1 MDKDGRL
8 FSGYEYFLT
17 HNDGDVTLDGII
29 AEMDGYV
36 SRQGI
41 HYTSEEIKEKVEE
54 VENKISHLGMTIDKY
69 RLSGEKKTAVYTQ
82 EREALHEKIIKEIV
96 INRATS
102 KMLSDQPCIML
113 MLCGRPGSGKT
124 SSFRGLAYDENFIVL
139 DADEIKAML
148 PEYKGW
154 NAEEVHEESGD
165 ILEQC
170 VQACKRNHLNVVI
183 ETTMGKADS
192 VLRRIREFHED
203 GYKVEA
209 HYMFL
214 PMRAAG
220 RRAMERFLNGGENGR
235 YMPIGVLQQM
245 DKIKFYGPVPA
256 NQTADFY
263 RMADACLLTLN
274 GDNLIGHTLP
284 GKVQTYMAA
293 GKTILGAING
303 AGQEVI
309 KKSGCGLCVNA
320 GDVEGLANSM
330 SFFIQK
336 KNQFVQ
342 CGEKAREYFLENFM
356 LSQHFSKLEM
366 ILEGLKNRKI

>member
-8 FSGYEYFLT
+8 FSGYEYFFA

-124 SSFRGLAYDENFIVL
+124 SGFRGLAYDENFIVL

-154 NAEEVHEESGD
+154 NSKEVHEESGD
-165 ILEQC
+165 IVEQC
-170 VQACKRNHLNVVI
+170 LQACKENRLNVAI
-183 ETTMGKADS
+183 ETTMSTTGSA
-192 VLRRIREFHED
+192 LRRIREFHED

-235 YMPIGVLQQM
+235 YMPIDVLRQM
-245 DKIKFYGPVPA
+245 DKTEQNFDIIKPFVDGWSFYS
-256 NQTADFY
+256 NADRGHHEPPELIAAY
-263 RMADACLLTLN
+263 
-274 GDNLIGHTLP
+274 GDIYLREKYKEAALAHGNLD
-284 GKVQTYMAA
+284 M
-293 GKTILGAING
+293 
-303 AGQEVI
+303 
-309 KKSGCGLCVNA
+309 
-320 GDVEGLANSM
+320 
-330 SFFIQK
+330 
-336 KNQFVQ
+336 
-342 CGEKAREYFLENFM
+342 LENIQRMKETVHQSRESDTVQMTKENNTPFNIRFKKE
-356 LSQHFSKLEM
+356 HEK
-366 ILEGLKNRKI
+366 

>member
-8 FSGYEYFLT
+8 FSGYEYFLA

-29 AEMDGYV
+29 AEMDGFI

-54 VENKISHLGMTIDKY
+54 VENKISHLEMTIDKY

-82 EREALHEKIIKEIV
+82 EREALHEKIREKVVYKKIKP
-96 INRATS
+96 S
-102 KMLSDQPCIML
+102 MLSDQPCIML

-124 SSFRGLAYDENFIVL
+124 SGFRGLAYDESFIVL

-154 NAEEVHEESGD
+154 NSKEVHEESGD
-165 ILEQC
+165 IVEQC
-170 VQACKRNHLNVVI
+170 LQACKENRLNVAI
-183 ETTMGKADS
+183 ETTMSTTGSA
-192 VLRRIREFHED
+192 LRRIREFHED

-235 YMPIGVLQQM
+235 YMPIDVLRQM
-245 DKIKFYGPVPA
+245 DKTEQNFDIIKPFVDGWSFYSNA
-256 NQTADFY
+256 NGGRREPPELIAAY
-263 RMADACLLTLN
+263 
-274 GDNLIGHTLP
+274 GDIYLRE
-284 GKVQTYMAA
+284 KYKEAA
-293 GKTILGAING
+293 LEYG
-303 AGQEVI
+303 
-309 KKSGCGLCVNA
+309 NA
-320 GDVEGLANSM
+320 GMLEN
-330 SFFIQK
+330 IQK
-336 KNQFVQ
+336 MKEIVRQSRESDTIRVS
-342 CGEKAREYFLENFM
+342 EKIKEKKAPLSIRPENERE
-356 LSQHFSKLEM
+356 
-366 ILEGLKNRKI
+366 

>member
-8 FSGYEYFLT
+8 FSGYEYFLA

-29 AEMDGYV
+29 AEMDGFI

-69 RLSGEKKTAVYTQ
+69 RLSGEKNEAIYTQ
-82 EREALHEKIIKEIV
+82 ERKKLHDEIV
-96 INRATS
+96 ETVVIKRITPEM
-102 KMLSDQPCIML
+102 KTEQPRVMIVL
-113 MLCGRPGSGKT
+113 GGRPGSGKT
-124 SSFRGLAYDENFIVL
+124 SGFRGLAYDESFIVL

-165 ILEQC
+165 ILEKC
-170 VQACKRNHLNVVI
+170 VQACKMNRLNVVI

-235 YMPIGVLQQM
+235 YMPVGVLQQM
-245 DKIKFYGPVPA
+245 DKTEQNFDIIKPFVDGWSFYS
-256 NQTADFY
+256 NADRGHHEPPELIAAY
-263 RMADACLLTLN
+263 
-274 GDNLIGHTLP
+274 GDIYLREKYKEAALAHGNLD
-284 GKVQTYMAA
+284 M
-293 GKTILGAING
+293 
-303 AGQEVI
+303 
-309 KKSGCGLCVNA
+309 
-320 GDVEGLANSM
+320 
-330 SFFIQK
+330 
-336 KNQFVQ
+336 
-342 CGEKAREYFLENFM
+342 LENIQRMKETVHQSRESDTVQMTKENNTPFNIRFKKE
-356 LSQHFSKLEM
+356 HEK
-366 ILEGLKNRKI
+366 

>member
-29 AEMDGYV
+29 AEMDGFI

-69 RLSGEKKTAVYTQ
+69 RLSGEKNEAIYTQ
-82 EREALHEKIIKEIV
+82 ERKKLHDEIV
-96 INRATS
+96 ETVVIKRITPEM
-102 KMLSDQPCIML
+102 KTEHPRVMIVLG
-113 MLCGRPGSGKT
+113 GRPGSGKT
-124 SSFRGLAYDENFIVL
+124 SGFRGLAYDESFIVL

-165 ILEQC
+165 ILEKC
-170 VQACKRNHLNVVI
+170 VQVCKMNRLNVVI

-235 YMPIGVLQQM
+235 YMPIDVLRQM
-245 DKIKFYGPVPA
+245 DKTEQNFDIIKPFVDGWSFYSNANGGRHVPPELIA
-256 NQTADFY
+256 AY
-263 RMADACLLTLN
+263 
-274 GDNLIGHTLP
+274 GDIYLRE
-284 GKVQTYMAA
+284 KYKEAA
-293 GKTILGAING
+293 LEYG
-303 AGQEVI
+303 
-309 KKSGCGLCVNA
+309 NA
-320 GDVEGLANSM
+320 GMLEN
-330 SFFIQK
+330 IQK
-336 KNQFVQ
+336 MKESVRSL
-342 CGEKAREYFLENFM
+342 KAKAVLPAENDNRQGISFM
-356 LSQHFSKLEM
+356 LGREKEY
-366 ILEGLKNRKI
+366 EK